1 MANWFRRTTRNGL
14 TITQSTKGTTW
25 SKSTKG
31 GSVRHTVTHKPDGK
45 IVQTTTQRAGNGWT
59 KIEKKVVNK
68 KPPKMP
74 KVPKPKK
81 IRKPPKVRYRKTRG
95 GNLSMRFTVW
105 SVKWSL
111 IIIFILILLS
121 KLG

>member
-59 KIEKKVVNK
+59 KIEKKVLNK
-68 KPPKMP
+68 KPKAPPKAKIRKA
-74 KVPKPKK
+74 KVYKPKK
-81 IRKPPKVRYRKTRG
+81 IRYRKSKSSG
-95 GNLSMRFTVW
+95 SLVW
-105 SVKWSL
+105 FFVLMFLL
-111 IIIFILILLS
+111 IVF
-121 KLG
+121 LG